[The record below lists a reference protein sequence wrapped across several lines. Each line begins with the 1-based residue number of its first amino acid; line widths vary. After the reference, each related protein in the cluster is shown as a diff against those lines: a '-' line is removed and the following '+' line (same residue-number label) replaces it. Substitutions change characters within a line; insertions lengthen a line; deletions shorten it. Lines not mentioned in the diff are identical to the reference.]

1 MSSKSNRR
9 IASRDV
15 NAILAAM
22 GAEDEE
28 ENTLRKIREG
38 PKNEIDYEEE
48 PERKSGVRQF
58 YKKLDL
64 EEEIEDETGEAHDP

>member
-48 PERKSGVRQF
+48 P
-58 YKKLDL
+58 
-64 EEEIEDETGEAHDP
+64 